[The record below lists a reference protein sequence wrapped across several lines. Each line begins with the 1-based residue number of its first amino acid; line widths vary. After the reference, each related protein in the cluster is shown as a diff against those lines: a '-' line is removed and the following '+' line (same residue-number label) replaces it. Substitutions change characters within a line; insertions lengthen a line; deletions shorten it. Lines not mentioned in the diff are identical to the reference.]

1 MREAFNDWAKAKPE
15 QLTLAAVGATG
26 TRPPKMTNA
35 QLVTALDAAT
45 DALAQQGP
53 YWIGLWQ
60 SLLTSF
66 PANQVRTPMPT
77 QGGLA
82 GQLSSL
88 SAVDLPAGQALV
100 VSVGKSDAAYQGFEI
115 ADAFGQTLPFGTHTS
130 SLNATQA
137 TLGSDG
143 RFHFVVSPTDPG
155 VPNWIDTSGR
165 TRGLLFLR
173 WQGLPAALP
182 SELYPTGQ
190 VVPITSVRDALPA
203 DTPTVTPA
211 QRRAEQAQRAR
222 DLAVR
227 LRSSSNQARP
237 VIDGALHQLMG
248 IVGAKPV
255 LAIWAGSSLT
265 AGKR

>member
-1 MREAFNDWAKAKPE
+1 MPATTIISVREAFNDWSKAKPD
-15 QLTLAAVGATG
+15 QLTLDAVGAHG
-26 TRPPKMTNA
+26 HAPSKVTNA

-45 DALAQQGP
+45 DAVAQQGP

-60 SLLTSF
+60 GLLTSF
-66 PANQVRTPMPT
+66 PANQVRPPMPT

-88 SAVDLPAGQALV
+88 SAVDLPEGQALV

-155 VPNWIDTSGR
+155 VPNWIDTQGR
-165 TRGLLFLR
+165 TRGLMFLR
-173 WQGLPAALP
+173 WQGLPAACQP
-182 SELYPTGQ
+182 SSTRPGRSCRSRPCATRSPPTRRR
-190 VVPITSVRDALPA
+190 SRRSNA
-203 DTPTVTPA
+203 TPTRRSASATWRSGSA
-211 QRRAEQAQRAR
+211 RRATRPARSSRAR
-222 DLAVR
+222 
-227 LRSSSNQARP
+227 STS
-237 VIDGALHQLMG
+237 
-248 IVGAKPV
+248 
-255 LAIWAGSSLT
+255 
-265 AGKR
+265 